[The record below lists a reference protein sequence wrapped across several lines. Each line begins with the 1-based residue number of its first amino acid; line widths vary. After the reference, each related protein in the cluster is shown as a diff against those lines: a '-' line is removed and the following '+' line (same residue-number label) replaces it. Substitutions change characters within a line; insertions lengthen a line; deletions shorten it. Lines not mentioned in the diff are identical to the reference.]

1 MEPPGLVNED
11 AGRHIATGIEMSAK
25 LHPFVYDIVSRFAQ
39 SLPIFLQAGSSHV
52 SQTV

>member
-1 MEPPGLVNED
+1 VNDD
-11 AGRHIATGIEMSAK
+11 AGRDVAAGIEMSAK
-25 LHPFVYDIVSRFAQ
+25 LHPFVYDVVSRFAQ